1 MAEISKARE
10 QFDEAFI
17 KLALAQYLE
26 MVGEEY
32 LAKPE
37 PEIEVPEEMKTRFYK
52 QLDEAFAAREKAAR
66 DEIRRQAL
74 ELERLDMQ
82 EEAVRPKPKRM
93 RRTVVRVA
101 AVAAVVAITM
111 CTVVF
116 SVSSFRVPLMEFFT
130 KDKDTYTSVQI
141 GSGDDAKLLATYE
154 GDFRPTWLPDG
165 YRVHKVDNDVRPLR
179 ITCMAET
186 GIIMFEEFHDA
197 TILYNDSENAKKSS
211 EVDINGTKG
220 WMITKDGRY
229 SIFWEAELSN
239 GTSHGINITTNDKNV
254 DLLKLA
260 HCVEE
265 IKK

>member
-165 YRVHKVDNDVRPLR
+165 YRVESVDNEGMPKVVTYKNGEKFLV
-179 ITCMAET
+179 
-186 GIIMFEEFHDA
+186 FHEFADA
-197 TILYNDSENAKKSS
+197 SVIYNDSQNAEQSK
-211 EVDINGTKG
+211 EVDVNGARG
-220 WMITKDGRY
+220 WLITKDGRH
-229 SIFWEAELSN
+229 SIAWEAPLNN
-239 GTSHGINITTNDKNV
+239 GTSHGVTIMANDKNV
-254 DLLKLA
+254 DLVKLA
-260 HCVEE
+260 SCVEE